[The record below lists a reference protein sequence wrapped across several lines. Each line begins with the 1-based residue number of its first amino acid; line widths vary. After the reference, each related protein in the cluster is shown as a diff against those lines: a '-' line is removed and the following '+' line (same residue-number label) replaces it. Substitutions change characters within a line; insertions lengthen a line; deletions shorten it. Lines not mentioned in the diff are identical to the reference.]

1 MFWRQHRAYQG
12 FCVPCRGPRVTAV
25 LVGTWGGESQ
35 RDVRVVR
42 RKAHI
47 QGQVGVGMGTP
58 PLKGSLRVLQKDS
71 TLGPD

>member
-1 MFWRQHRAYQG
+1 M
-12 FCVPCRGPRVTAV
+12 

-35 RDVRVVR
+35 RDVRVVW